1 MTRFFI
7 ALIFSSLSLTLSV
20 TPASAWGDY
29 GHRTI
34 ASIAMENVKPATRA
48 RITALLRHSR
58 ELATP
63 DCPIRNLEDAA
74 VWSDCVRSYR
84 PRFDYTAPWH
94 YQNIDVCK
102 PFDIK
107 SACANGNCVSAQID
121 RTAKMLADRNL
132 PSWYRVEALAELA
145 HFVGDM
151 HMPLHIGD
159 RADRGGND
167 VSAAWGI
174 FAPERLNLHSLW
186 DWALAER
193 ALTTPPNVVRLYSA
207 EERTSLSSGTTAN
220 WAEEGWA
227 VSRDAAYAT
236 ALDGDPCG
244 PKPTGRVTI
253 TEEDAQRLIPVARL
267 QVERAGLRLARML
280 DAALS

>member
-1 MTRFFI
+1 MKRLITAFL
-7 ALIFSSLSLTLSV
+7 ALILLAPVS
-20 TPASAWGDY
+20 AQAWGDY

-34 ASIAMENVKPATRA
+34 ASIAMDNVKPETRKQ
-48 RITALLRHSR
+48 INALLSHSR

-63 DCPIRNLEDAA
+63 ECPIRNLEDAA
-74 VWSDCVRSYR
+74 VWSDCIRSNR

-121 RTAKMLADRNL
+121 RTATLLKDKSL

-167 VSAAWGI
+167 VSAAWGEY
-174 FAPERLNLHSLW
+174 APDRLNLHSLW

-193 ALTTPPNVVRLYSA
+193 ALTTPPSTIRVYSPQ
-207 EERTSLSSGTTAN
+207 ERNIMSSGTTAD
-220 WAEEGWA
+220 WAQEGWS

-236 ALDGDPCG
+236 ALHGDPCG
-244 PKPTGRVTI
+244 PKPTERVTI
-253 TEEDAQRLIPVARL
+253 TEADAQKLIPVARL

-280 DAALS
+280 DEAFS